1 MRWIMTMLI
10 VLVLG
15 GCTGDGQVVRGPGRT
30 IGTEVPDDGKPFE
43 RAVDGSVTDAEVKW
57 PFWPR
62 SIRIHPLTRFVR
74 ESPSGR
80 LILELRIEL
89 LDEDG
94 HTSKAYGRI
103 RIDLHDRRGG
113 TAGLASLATW
123 EADLTDLKVN
133 AERYDVVTRTYL
145 FLLEI
150 SEDERPLQPEIRVY
164 YLSADGDTLETAAI
178 LGGAGSGEQGVGSR
192 E

>member
-1 MRWIMTMLI
+1 MMVRMRWMLTILI
-10 VLVLG
+10 VLMAC
-15 GCTGDGQVVRGPGRT
+15 GCTGDGQSSADMDRGGR
-30 IGTEVPDDGKPFE
+30 GDVS
-43 RAVDGSVTDAEVKW
+43 RADAGEGDAFDPAEDRPMVDADAKW

-80 LILELRIEL
+80 LILELRIEMQ
-89 LDEDG
+89 DEDG

-123 EADLTDLKVN
+123 EADLTDLTVN

-150 SEDERPLQPEIRVY
+150 SEDERPAQPEIRVY
-164 YLSADGDTLETAAI
+164 YLSADGGTLETAAI
-178 LGGAGSGEQGVGSR
+178 LGG
-192 E
+192 